1 MKITV
6 DVDVTPQ
13 ELREF
18 LGLPNVEKIQK
29 EFLKNAEKYLKES
42 ESGQYGDIIAAA
54 VQPMMAYQQWLQ
66 RMMTGSG
73 TSSGSA
79 SRSNPSKAEKKTDE

>member
-18 LGLPNVEKIQK
+18 LGLPNVEKIQTQ
-29 EFLKNAEKYLKES
+29 LVKNAEAYLKEA
-42 ESGQYGDIIAAA
+42 SGSQYGDFIAMAM
-54 VQPMMAYQQWLQ
+54 QPMLAYQQWLQ
-66 RMMTGSG
+66 RMMTGG
-73 TSSGSA
+73 E
-79 SRSNPSKAEKKTDE
+79 SRSAKGTKGKGGAGEKVDE